1 MIGTGEQAPHG
12 NDTMLGFVVRRF
24 LRGVVTL
31 WLVVTAV
38 FFGLRL
44 SGDPVTLMLGFEA
57 SPEAIERMRDKL
69 GLNETVAVQYLR
81 YLQLIGQGEF
91 GESIREPRPVTQV
104 VFDRL
109 PATLELALA
118 ALVIAMVVGI
128 PAGIFAAL
136 HRNSLLDRGLMTF
149 AFLGQSAPNFLVGI
163 LLILCFSLWL
173 QVLPSAGRGDWQ
185 HLVMPALTLSSYGMA
200 TLARLT
206 RSSILEV
213 LGADYVRT
221 ARAKGLRDSR
231 VLLGHI
237 LRNAALPVIT
247 MFGLQVGLA
256 ISGAVITETVFAWPG
271 MGRLAATAVFNRD
284 YPVIQFIV
292 VLIAVSVVLV
302 NFAIDVLY
310 GLVDPRIRQRA

>member
-1 MIGTGEQAPHG
+1 
-12 NDTMLGFVVRRF
+12 MLGFVIRRF
-24 LRGVVTL
+24 LRGVITL
-31 WLVVTAV
+31 WLVVTVV
-38 FFGLRL
+38 FFGLRI

-69 GLNETVAVQYLR
+69 GLNEGVGVQYLR
-81 YLQLIGQGEF
+81 YLQLIGQGDF
-91 GESIREPRPVTQV
+91 GDSIREPRPVTQV

-118 ALVIAMVVGI
+118 AIIIAVVAGI
-128 PAGIFAAL
+128 PVGIFAAL
-136 HRNSLLDRGLMTF
+136 HRNSLIDRGLMSF
-149 AFLGQSAPNFLVGI
+149 AFLGQSAPNFFVGI

-173 QVLPSAGRGDWQ
+173 QVLPSAGRGGWQ
-185 HLVMPALTLSSYGMA
+185 HLIMPALTLSTYGMA
-200 TLARLT
+200 SLARLT

-221 ARAKGLRDSR
+221 ARAKGLRESK
-231 VLLGHI
+231 VLAGHI

-271 MGRLAATAVFNRD
+271 MGRLAANAVFRRD

-292 VLIAVSVVLV
+292 LLIAASVVLV
-302 NFAIDVLY
+302 NFATDIFYSLI
-310 GLVDPRIRQRA
+310 DPRIRQRA